1 MKAIL
6 VTILIVC
13 AFPLTLSAESG
24 SYSETS
30 VFTSSST
37 NGSVESFVET
47 SGNAEVRIR
56 SVINGEI
63 VEDIHLEG
71 ENVLSDSEHEVIK
84 TEPLSSEPT
93 TTLVHKTIVSEVE
106 LGPEAIEQQSPDS
119 FIKRMSNRNFF
130 FSFFRTDTLL
140 ETSEDEKTWSA
151 SFISAINQFFA
162 HLF

>member
-1 MKAIL
+1 M
-6 VTILIVC
+6 C
-13 AFPLTLSAESG
+13 ALPLTLSAEGG

-47 SGNAEVRIR
+47 SGNADVRIR
-56 SVINGEI
+56 TVINGEV

-71 ENVLSDSEHEVIK
+71 EDILFDSEHEVIT

-93 TTLVHKTIVSEVE
+93 TTSLYKTVVFEVE
-106 LGPEAIEQQSPDS
+106 SGPEEIEQQIPDS
-119 FIKRMSNRNFF
+119 FTERMSNRNFF
-130 FSFFRTDTLL
+130 FSFFRTNTLL
-140 ETSEDEKTWSA
+140 ETSESEKTWSA
-151 SFISAINQFFA
+151 SLISAINQFFA